1 MSLVAAA
8 DADAS
13 VFDGK
18 IDGVV
23 FAGLDDDGDTALFGV
38 ADGVGDE
45 VLQDF
50 FEVEAALANL
60 ADLRRDINV
69 KG

>member
-1 MSLVAAA
+1 MCLVAAA

-23 FAGLDDDGDTALFGV
+23 FAWLDDDGDAALFGI
-38 ADGVGDE
+38 ADGIVDE

-50 FEVEAALANL
+50 F
-60 ADLRRDINV
+60 
-69 KG
+69 

>member
-1 MSLVAAA
+1 MPMPVSLTAKLMV
-8 DADAS
+8 S
-13 VFDGK
+13 FSP
-18 IDGVV
+18 
-23 FAGLDDDGDTALFGV
+23 GLTMMVTPPFS
-38 ADGVGDE
+38 

>member
-1 MSLVAAA
+1 MCLVAAA
-8 DADAS
+8 NTDAS

-23 FAGLDDDGDTALFGV
+23 FAGLDDDSDTALFGV
-38 ADGVGDE
+38 ADGIGDE

-69 KG
+69 EG